1 MAEGLRG
8 LEVQLER
15 LLLATASNSSL
26 RAASAA
32 APPLPLTLAL
42 GILSSARRGKTNQ
55 NGQAL
60 LGRGDSSL
68 ANPGHPWPLW
78 VAEADT
84 SGCELAK
91 NSSGNGLD
99 LSKKFSTWH
108 ALGIDL
114 DPMKIS
120 LIEKA

>member
-1 MAEGLRG
+1 MAERLRG
-8 LEVQLER
+8 LEAQLER
-15 LLLATASNSSL
+15 LLLATASNSSP
-26 RAASAA
+26 RA
-32 APPLPLTLAL
+32 
-42 GILSSARRGKTNQ
+42 
-55 NGQAL
+55 
-60 LGRGDSSL
+60 GDSSL

-108 ALGIDL
+108 ALGMDL
-114 DPMKIS
+114 NPMKIS

>member
-1 MAEGLRG
+1 MAERLRG
-8 LEVQLER
+8 LEVVTW
-15 LLLATASNSSL
+15 AKL
-26 RAASAA
+26 RDHCC
-32 APPLPLTLAL
+32 
-42 GILSSARRGKTNQ
+42 GKTNQ

-78 VAEADT
+78 VAEEDT

-108 ALGIDL
+108 ALGMDL
-114 DPMKIS
+114 NPMKIS